1 MIDKILTCFV
11 YGLWLVKGFFIIAS
25 ICFMIYIIYI
35 LIAYILYK
43 LSKQKINL
51 HLIVNKLLNK
61 LLDNL
66 LQTSKEFIKI

>member
-1 MIDKILTCFV
+1 MIDKILTCFI
-11 YGLWLVKGFFIIAS
+11 YLFWLLKNFIIIAS
-25 ICFMIYIIYI
+25 VCLLVYVIYV
-35 LIAYILYK
+35 LIAYLLYR

-66 LQTSKEFIKI
+66 IQFKKSL

>member
-1 MIDKILTCFV
+1 MIDKILTCFI
-11 YGLWLVKGFFIIAS
+11 YALWLLKGFVIIAS
-25 ICFMIYIIYI
+25 VCLLVYVIYV
-35 LIAYILYK
+35 LIAYLLYR

-66 LQTSKEFIKI
+66 IQFKKSL

>member
-1 MIDKILTCFV
+1 MIDKILTCFI
-11 YGLWLVKGFFIIAS
+11 YFFWLLKNFIIIAS
-25 ICFMIYIIYI
+25 VCLLVYVIYV
-35 LIAYILYK
+35 LIAYLLYR

-66 LQTSKEFIKI
+66 IQSKKSL